1 MFYFEE
7 KGSSL
12 TTQEDVKLKPV
23 IPVGK
28 YMREGVWTLRKSSL
42 GILIV
47 LVGQKAARFRDVLGH
62 YKVCYGML
70 LRKLSTLKCKGE
82 PESLSVL

>member
-1 MFYFEE
+1 
-7 KGSSL
+7 
-12 TTQEDVKLKPV
+12 
-23 IPVGK
+23 
-28 YMREGVWTLRKSSL
+28 VWTLRKSSL